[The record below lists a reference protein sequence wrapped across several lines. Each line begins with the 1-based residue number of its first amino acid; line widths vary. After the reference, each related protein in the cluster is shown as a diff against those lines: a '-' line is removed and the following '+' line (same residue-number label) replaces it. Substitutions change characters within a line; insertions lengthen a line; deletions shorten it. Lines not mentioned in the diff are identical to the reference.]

1 MTTLHENLA
10 GNLAAARRLR
20 QKSLSQF
27 AEELAISRSS
37 LQDML
42 KGEGNPTL
50 STVELVAGRLGLD
63 PLLLLSCPKGE
74 THAVVYLSCL
84 FDWFHQLPD
93 DEQRKLASAANT
105 ILAILMSRD
114 GRKP

>member
-1 MTTLHENLA
+1 MTLHEILA
-10 GNLAAARRLR
+10 GNLAAARKLR

-50 STVELVAGRLGLD
+50 STVELVASRLGLD
-63 PLLLLSCPKGE
+63 PLLLLSQSECG
-74 THAVVYLSCL
+74 ACAAFRLL
-84 FDWFHQLPD
+84 RFFDWFRRLPA
-93 DEQRKLASAANT
+93 ERQREFANATET
-105 ILAILMSRD
+105 ILSTLEEWSNK
-114 GRKP
+114 GL